1 MTDQP
6 ADLIVVARAVHTMA
20 GHTMTGDAPPVTTLA
35 IRDGAIAAT
44 AGPDARDELIAAW
57 RGPGTALIDDPG
69 LVVLPAFTD
78 THNHLMLAGQNILGV
93 PVSRAA
99 DIPGLV
105 AMIAE
110 RAARTPRGQWIR
122 SAADWHELGLQE
134 QRLPT
139 AAELDQATTEHPV
152 LVQRGGHNGVLN
164 SAALRLAGIGRDTP
178 DIEGGFIDRDADGE
192 PRGWLQD
199 AALDVAF
206 RAVPPLP
213 APALQ
218 DGLAQASARYAAHG
232 LGTVRDPAVSPAQWQ
247 VYRRAQ
253 AAGQLTVRAHAMIF
267 TTAPAVAAAGS
278 MDAYLD
284 VLEDQGIRPGA
295 GEGLVRVWGLKL
307 VLDGGVEAAALD
319 EPYAD
324 RPGYRGELLWAGDAL
339 TAALAVCL
347 RRGWPVGVHAMG
359 DRANALLLAARKDA
373 AAGPVPR
380 GMLVIE
386 HGGLIGDRIAEAAGL
401 GVHVTVQQALLD
413 GLAPAFLQAWGPER
427 TAALFPWRELVD
439 AGAWI
444 SAGTDHPI
452 GPLSPLRAVHGMT
465 TRRTPAGV
473 LGPEHAIGRAEALR
487 LYTVAGAGFLSGS
500 TPWSAASGP
509 VAGALV
515 PGAAAD
521 LACYPADP
529 FSCPDEDLLSLSP
542 AATVIGGRIAYR
554 AAG

>member
-1 MTDQP
+1 MTDQA
-6 ADLIVVARAVHTMA
+6 ADLIIVARAMHTLA
-20 GHTMTGDAPPVTTLA
+20 GGAPPVTALA
-35 IRDGAIAAT
+35 IRDGKIAAT
-44 AGPDARDELIAAW
+44 AGPDDRGELTAAW
-57 RGPGTALIDDPG
+57 AGPGTVIIDEPG
-69 LVVLPAFTD
+69 LTVLPAFVD

-93 PVSRAA
+93 PVSRAGN
-99 DIPGLV
+99 IPMLV

-110 RAARTPRGQWIR
+110 RAAQTPPGQWVR

-178 DIEGGFIDRDADGE
+178 DIEGGFIDRDASGE

-213 APALQ
+213 EAALL
-218 DGLAQASARYAAHG
+218 DGLAEASAQYAAHG
-232 LGTVRDPAVSPAQWQ
+232 LGTIRDPAVSPAQWQ
-247 VYRRAQ
+247 AYRRAQ
-253 AAGQLTVRAHAMIF
+253 ADGRLAVRAHAMIF

-284 VLEDQGIRPGA
+284 GLEEQGIRPGA
-295 GEGLVRVWGLKL
+295 GEGLLRLWGLKFG
-307 VLDGGVEAAALD
+307 LDGGVEAAAM
-319 EPYAD
+319 EQPYAD
-324 RPGYRGELLWAGDAL
+324 RPGYRGELLWDRETL
-339 TAALAVCL
+339 TTAFTVCL
-347 RRGWPVGVHAMG
+347 RRRWPVGVHAMG
-359 DRANALLLAARKDA
+359 DRANALLLAAMKDAAA
-373 AAGPVPR
+373 AAGPVPP

-413 GLAPAFLQAWGPER
+413 GLGPAFLQAWGPER
-427 TAALFPWRELVD
+427 TAALFPWRALID
-439 AGAWI
+439 AGGWI

-473 LGPEHAIGRAEALR
+473 LGPEHAITRAEALR
-487 LYTVAGAGFLSGS
+487 LYTVAGAGFLYGPAPSGS
-500 TPWSAASGP
+500 G
-509 VAGALV
+509 AGTLV
-515 PGAAAD
+515 PGAPAD
-521 LACYPADP
+521 LACYLADP
-529 FSCPDEDLLSLSP
+529 FSCPDEELLSLSP
-542 AATVIGGRIAYR
+542 AATVIGGRVAYGT
-554 AAG
+554 AG

>member
-6 ADLIVVARAVHTMA
+6 ADLIVVARTVHTMA
-20 GHTMTGDAPPVTTLA
+20 GDTPPVTALA
-35 IRDGAIAAT
+35 IRDGDIAAT
-44 AGPDARDELIAAW
+44 AGPDAQDELIAAW
-57 RGPGTALIDDPG
+57 RGPGTVLIDDPG

-93 PVSRAA
+93 PVSQAGN
-99 DIPGLV
+99 IPRLV

-110 RAARTPRGQWIR
+110 RAAQTPKGQWIR

-134 QRLPT
+134 RRLPT

-178 DIEGGFIDRDADGE
+178 DIAGGFIDRDADGE

-213 APALQ
+213 GPALQ

-232 LGTVRDPAVSPAQWQ
+232 LGTIRDPAVSPAQWQ

-267 TTAPAVAAAGS
+267 TTAPAIAAAGS

-284 VLEDQGIRPGA
+284 VLEEQGIRPGA
-295 GEGLVRVWGLKL
+295 GEGLARVWGLKF

-324 RPGYRGELLWAGDAL
+324 RPGYRGELLWDGDAL

-359 DRANALLLAARKDA
+359 DRANALLLAAMKEA
-373 AAGPVPR
+373 AAGTVPR

-386 HGGLIGDRIAEAAGL
+386 HGGLIGDRIADGGRPRRARHRAAGAPRRPRA
-401 GVHVTVQQALLD
+401 GV
-413 GLAPAFLQAWGPER
+413 PAGMGAEADRGAVPVARARRRGRVDQRGHRPPHRPAVP
-427 TAALFPWRELVD
+427 AARRARHDHPAHPGRRPR
-439 AGAWI
+439 AGARHRPRRG
-444 SAGTDHPI
+444 AA
-452 GPLSPLRAVHGMT
+452 AVHG
-465 TRRTPAGV
+465 RRRRLPV
-473 LGPEHAIGRAEALR
+473 RA
-487 LYTVAGAGFLSGS
+487 VAGSAVSGLTAGTLV
-500 TPWSAASGP
+500 T
-509 VAGALV
+509 GA
-515 PGAAAD
+515 PAD

-529 FSCPDEDLLSLSP
+529 FSCPDEELLSLSP
-542 AATVIGGRIAYR
+542 AATVIGGRVAHR
-554 AAG
+554 TAG

>member
-1 MTDQP
+1 MPDP
-6 ADLIVVARAVHTMA
+6 AADLIILARTVHPMA
-20 GHTMTGDAPPVTTLA
+20 GDAPPVTALA
-35 IRDGAIAAT
+35 VRDGKIAAT
-44 AGPDARDELIAAW
+44 AGPDGRAELTAAW
-57 RGPGTALIDDPG
+57 RGPGTVLIDDPG
-69 LVVLPAFTD
+69 LTVLPAFVD

-93 PVSRAA
+93 PVSQAGNIAR
-99 DIPGLV
+99 LV

-110 RAARTPRGQWIR
+110 RAAQTPPGQWIR
-122 SAADWHELGLQE
+122 SAADWHELGLAE
-134 QRLPT
+134 RRLPT

-164 SAALRLAGIGRDTP
+164 SAALRLSGIGRDTP
-178 DIEGGFIDRDADGE
+178 DIEGGLIDRDASGE

-213 APALQ
+213 EPALR
-218 DGLAQASARYAAHG
+218 DGLAQASAQYAAHG
-232 LGTVRDPAVSPAQWQ
+232 LGTVRDPAVSPGQWHA
-247 VYRRAQ
+247 YRGAQ
-253 AAGQLTVRAHAMIF
+253 AAGQLAVRSHAMIF

-284 VLEDQGIRPGA
+284 GLQEQGIRPGA
-295 GEGLVRVWGLKL
+295 GDGLLRLWGLKFG
-307 VLDGGVEAAALD
+307 LDGGVEAAALE

-324 RPGYRGELLWAGDAL
+324 RPGYRGELLWDREAL
-339 TAALAVCL
+339 TAAFTVCL

-359 DRANALLLAARKDA
+359 DRANAVLLAAMKDAAA
-373 AAGPVPR
+373 AAGPVPP

-401 GVHVTVQQALLD
+401 GVHITVQQALLD
-413 GLAPAFLQAWGPER
+413 GLGPAFLQAWGPER

-487 LYTVAGAGFLSGS
+487 LYTVAGAGFLSGPAS
-500 TPWSAASGP
+500 SGP
-509 VAGALV
+509 APGTLV
-515 PGAAAD
+515 PGAPAD

-529 FSCPDEDLLSLSP
+529 FTCPDEELLSLSP
-542 AATVIGGRIAYR
+542 AATVIGGRVAYR
-554 AAG
+554 ATG